1 MRLTFDDR
9 MARFNH
15 LLYLVIYFDYYQVI
29 MFFLEY
35 SVDFLLLKKI
45 SKVLYSSS
53 SYIININNKTWNFK
67 TLIFYYFETMYI
79 ILTIFLILSFKDV

>member
-15 LLYLVIYFDYYQVI
+15 LLYLVIYFDYYQG
-29 MFFLEY
+29 FFLEY

-53 SYIININNKTWNFK
+53 SYIININNKT
-67 TLIFYYFETMYI
+67 
-79 ILTIFLILSFKDV
+79 